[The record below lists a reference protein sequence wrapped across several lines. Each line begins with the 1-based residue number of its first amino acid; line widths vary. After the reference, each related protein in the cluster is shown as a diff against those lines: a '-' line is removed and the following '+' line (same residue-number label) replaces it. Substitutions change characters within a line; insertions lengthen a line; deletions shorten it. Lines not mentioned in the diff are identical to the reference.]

1 MGDTSER
8 TIWVNGAF
16 RPWREVTVHLLSHSL
31 QRGSLVFDY
40 MGIHEGARGP
50 AIFRLA
56 EHVARFARSV
66 RCLGL
71 ELPYDEARLRG
82 ACVETAQK
90 NPGSTAIKV
99 CAYLPSLEVDVVPMD
114 PRLEIAIA
122 AYDVEAEMVAS
133 KPAPYRRPAICRLKL
148 ERARKRIDAHLPT
161 DAKAAANYL
170 GVMMAKRAARAEGYD
185 EIVTLDETGLLAEGP
200 TTNIFLVDHAGQLHT
215 PGADAIL
222 EGITRDAILTL
233 AKEEGIEARVG
244 DVSEASLFAASEAF
258 LSGTSAGL
266 WPVVSIDGL
275 ALAAA
280 PGPVTRRLAGRLQAV
295 LRGED
300 DSFAHWLT
308 PCGDET
314 R

>member
-1 MGDTSER
+1 MGDRSER
-8 TIWVNGAF
+8 WIWVDGTF
-16 RPWREVTVHLLSHSL
+16 RPWGEATVHLLSHSL

-40 MGIHEGARGP
+40 MGIHKGARGI

-56 EHVARFARSV
+56 DHVARFARSV
-66 RCLGL
+66 RCLAL
-71 ELPYDEARLRG
+71 ELPFREEALRD
-82 ACVETAQK
+82 ACVEAAQR
-90 NPGSTAIKV
+90 NPGATAIKL

-122 AYDVEAEMVAS
+122 AYDVDAELIAP
-133 KPAPYRRPAICRLKL
+133 KAAPYRRPETCRLKL
-148 ERARKRIDAHLPT
+148 ERVRKRIDAHLPT

-185 EIVTLDETGLLAEGP
+185 EIVTLDENGRVAEGP

-233 AKEEGIEARVG
+233 AKEEGIETRVG

-275 ALAAA
+275 ALGAA
-280 PGPVTRRLAGRLQAV
+280 PGPVTRRLAGRLKAV

-300 DSFAHWLT
+300 DVFAHWLT
-308 PCGDET
+308 PL
-314 R
+314 